1 MANDTENSRKEMLLR
16 EIRKKN
22 IVINGIKASDSN
34 SIELTIERFCE
45 QLAVPLQPYDLC
57 KAYT

>member
-16 EIRKKN
+16 EI
-22 IVINGIKASDSN
+22 SDSN
-34 SIELTIERFCE
+34 SIELTVERFCE